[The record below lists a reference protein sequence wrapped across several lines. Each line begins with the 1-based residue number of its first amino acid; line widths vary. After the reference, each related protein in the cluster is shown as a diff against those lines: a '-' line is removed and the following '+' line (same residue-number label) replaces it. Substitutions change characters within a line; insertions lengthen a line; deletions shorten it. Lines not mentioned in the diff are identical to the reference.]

1 MVEKNGVEGFDRALI
16 FNETDTLVEAVDEIK
31 RNLGF
36 QAVTILKSEDWTEED
51 LKSAETA
58 VPGQP
63 SFAFKNE

>member
-1 MVEKNGVEGFDRALI
+1 
-16 FNETDTLVEAVDEIK
+16 VDEIK

-36 QAVTILKSEDWTEED
+36 QTVTILKSEDWAEED